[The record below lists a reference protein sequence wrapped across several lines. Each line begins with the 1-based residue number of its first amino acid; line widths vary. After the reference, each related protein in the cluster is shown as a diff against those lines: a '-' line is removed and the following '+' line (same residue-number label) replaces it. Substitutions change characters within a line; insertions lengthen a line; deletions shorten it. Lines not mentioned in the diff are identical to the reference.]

1 MATDYKL
8 RISAKDNSKG
18 SFNSVNSNINK
29 TQQAMKRL
37 AGAFA
42 GAFAVRQIIQFGR
55 ESLEVADAIGKTAD
69 SIGVSIDFLQRY
81 QFVAQQ
87 AGLST
92 EEFNKSMQVFTKMTG
107 EAALGTGEAK
117 MVLESLG
124 VSLRNSDGKMKTTE
138 QLFLDFFKATDKVAE
153 ANKKAAYFADVFGR
167 AGVKNTVMAIQGTA
181 AMENMAEA
189 ATGIFSEE
197 SIRNAEKFN
206 DTMNK
211 LNRQVITP
219 LRDKFISF
227 LGITMELAEK
237 VGVLDFEVTT
247 KSLVELQA
255 KMGLLSTEIQRIAD
269 QMAQPN
275 APMEMLNMQM
285 REAVILSTAVGKR
298 IRALLNMGGEGG
310 DASNPVQAALDGY
323 IDSLGT
329 IEERL
334 GKAATGSMKKFEDS
348 IINSLKTGKASFKDF
363 SNYVV
368 EQLLRIAIQEMIL
381 APLKGTFSSFFSA
394 FSFDGGGF
402 TGSGA
407 RAGGMDGKGGFPAI
421 LHPNETV
428 VDHTKGQSMG
438 SGGATVNFNISTV
451 DAAGFDELLV
461 SRKGTLTAIINQ
473 AMNSRGRMG
482 VV

>member
-8 RISAKDNSKG
+8 RISAKDNTKG
-18 SFNSVNSNINK
+18 GFSGVNKNINK

-42 GAFAVRQIIQFGR
+42 GAFAVRQLIQFGR
-55 ESLEVADAIGKTAD
+55 ESLEIADAIGKTAD

-117 MVLESLG
+117 MALESLG

-138 QLFLDFFKATDKVAE
+138 QLFLDFFRATDKVAE

-167 AGVKNTVMAIQGTA
+167 AGVKNTVMSIQGTA
-181 AMENMAEA
+181 AMEDMAEA

-211 LNRQVITP
+211 LNRQVLTP
-219 LRDKFISF
+219 ARDMLINF
-227 LGITMELAEK
+227 LGVTMELAEK

-255 KMGLLSTEIQRIAD
+255 KMGLLGTEIQMIAD

-275 APMEMLNMQM
+275 APMEMLNKQM

-298 IRALLNMGGEGG
+298 IRALLSGKDGGEG
-310 DASNPVQAALDGY
+310 SNAVGAALDGY
-323 IDSLGT
+323 IDALGT

-348 IINSLKTGKASFKDF
+348 IINTLKTGKASFKDF

-402 TGSGA
+402 TGSGT

-451 DAAGFDELLV
+451 DATGFDELLV

-473 AMNSRGRMG
+473 AMNSRGKMG
-482 VV
+482 VI